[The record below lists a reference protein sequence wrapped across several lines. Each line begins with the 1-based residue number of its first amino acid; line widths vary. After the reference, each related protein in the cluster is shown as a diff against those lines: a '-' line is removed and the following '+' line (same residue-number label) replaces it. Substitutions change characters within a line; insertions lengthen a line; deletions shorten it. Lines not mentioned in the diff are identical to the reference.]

1 MSLADIKCEDRR
13 LLILKALAAEN
24 DYSISDRVLRGLLA
38 EFGHSLAM
46 DVLHADLA
54 WLQDIGLLNVEKV
67 STLSVATITQRGE
80 DVAEG
85 RAVIPGIRRP
95 RPGE

>member
-1 MSLADIKCEDRR
+1 MSLADVKQEDRR
-13 LLILKALAAEN
+13 LLTLKALATGN
-24 DYSISDRVLRGLLA
+24 DYSISDHVLRGLLG
-38 EFGHSLAM
+38 EFGHHLAM

-54 WLQDIGLLNVEKV
+54 WLQDVGLLNIEKV
-67 STLSVATITQRGE
+67 GQMAIATITQRGA

>member
-1 MSLADIKCEDRR
+1 
-13 LLILKALAAEN
+13 
-24 DYSISDRVLRGLLA
+24 
-38 EFGHSLAM
+38 
-46 DVLHADLA
+46 VLHADLA
-54 WLQDIGLLNVEKV
+54 WLQDLGLLSIEKV
-67 STLSVATITQRGE
+67 GQMAIATITQRGA